1 MVALS
6 FTALKG
12 LEINRPLFV
21 KKELAAEPDGKY
33 NMDAEKK
40 GITQQF
46 EMASKSE

>member
-1 MVALS
+1 MVSLS

-21 KKELAAEPDGKY
+21 KKDVAEAADGSY

-40 GITQQF
+40 GTT
-46 EMASKSE
+46 